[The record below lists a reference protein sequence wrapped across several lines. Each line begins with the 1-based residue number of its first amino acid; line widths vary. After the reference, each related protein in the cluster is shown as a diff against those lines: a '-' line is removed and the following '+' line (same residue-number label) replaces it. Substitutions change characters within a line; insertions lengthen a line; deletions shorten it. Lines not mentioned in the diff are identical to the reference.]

1 MGKQF
6 TERRSWLRSAWRSAS
21 AREGRRERLLRGL
34 HARIGLIVSISC
46 GPVIASAAPSLLP
59 AESNYRVKWS
69 QPDTTPPV
77 TNWDIEVTPVR
88 NANLRF
94 VARAQAIPELSCWK
108 VNVPVGEP
116 AVVRIRSATGTAV
129 SSWSLNTTVPKTGSN
144 YLVKWFQPTSTPQV
158 VNWDLEITPVRDVN
172 ARFVVGAQVSA
183 QLSCWA
189 LNVPVSEPSAVRIR
203 PVSGTTVAAWSASTT
218 VPEPGVALSSLVGFG
233 CLLAIARRSFR
244 RSRALRPRP

>member
-1 MGKQF
+1 MGKRF
-6 TERRSWLRSAWRSAS
+6 TERMKWLRC
-21 AREGRRERLLRGL
+21 RGL
-34 HARIGLIVSISC
+34 NAWVGLIVAIGC
-46 GPVIASAAPSLLP
+46 GPTIAAAAPSLLP

-88 NANLRF
+88 NASLRF
-94 VARAQAIPELSCWK
+94 VARAEVIAELSCWK
-108 VNVPVGEP
+108 VNVPVAEP
-116 AVVRIRSATGTAV
+116 AVVRIRSTTGTAV

-144 YLVKWFQPTSTPQV
+144 YLVKWFQPTSTPTV
-158 VNWDLEITPVRDVN
+158 VNWDLEITPTRDAN
-172 ARFVVGAQVSA
+172 ARFVVGAQVSP

-218 VPEPGVALSSLVGFG
+218 VPEPGMGLSSIVGFG
-233 CLLAIARRSFR
+233 CLLAIARRSDL
-244 RSRALRPRP
+244 RSRALMRRP